1 METMTLSSLPWS
13 RLAAFSHDS
22 STSPDISPGSTVWK
36 STRTSSG
43 STLLTSILLVVGI
56 NNGLSAPSRR
66 GVPGV
71 LGLLVEVGV
80 PGTGARAYLGFA
92 VLLVR
97 DSEEIVALYFLC
109 VDERM
114 LGAAVRANLASMS
127 ETEPLEDVEDVDNG
141 RLGVNGAGLEGL
153 LPAGVLGT
161 TIEGSGS
168 KPKG

>member
-1 METMTLSSLPWS
+1 M
-13 RLAAFSHDS
+13 
-22 STSPDISPGSTVWK
+22 
-36 STRTSSG
+36 
-43 STLLTSILLVVGI
+43 VGI